1 MGKRV
6 NENSAYS
13 KEAAKRTGQED
24 ASPLPRTQGY
34 VPLSAAARR
43 TSTAQG
49 QYFQRRLNSK
59 PIYIYFYCLFL

>member
-1 MGKRV
+1 MK
-6 NENSAYS
+6 NSAYS

-43 TSTAQG
+43 TSRMKEDTRVPVWERG
-49 QYFQRRLNSK
+49 SSSYRVLV
-59 PIYIYFYCLFL
+59 LFFVTI